1 MMSVNEL
8 LAEYISERRR
18 LGRSPATINNY
29 EQQARYIASTPL
41 GTLDIKDLTGRVLD
55 SFYGGMHDDGKGDT
69 YVRRVHAVL
78 SAACTWAVV
87 KRDYLEINPCK
98 KSTPPAEPRHKVRAP
113 DTDIV
118 QQIINASSVRW
129 GLMWRVA
136 ATTGMRRGELCGL
149 QWDDINAFTNTITVR
164 RSATRGG
171 QVGETKTHRERVVP
185 VSPDLIERLTV
196 LGPAP
201 GRYVFGENPNS
212 GPCSP
217 DSATKAFA
225 TVTRK
230 LGITGVTL
238 HTLRHFAG
246 TQMIAGGVDVKT
258 ASERLGHADVGITL
272 RIYTD
277 VLPAKA
283 REAGQ
288 LLEDLLK

>member
-1 MMSVNEL
+1 MNEL
-8 LAEYISERRR
+8 LSEYIAERRR

-29 EQQARYIASTPL
+29 MQQAKYIARTWL
-41 GTLDIKDLTGRVLD
+41 GVVDIKDLTGRVID
-55 SFYGGMHDDGKGDT
+55 QFYGDMHDAGKGNT

-78 SAACTWAVV
+78 SAALNWAVA

-98 KSTPPAEPRHKVRAP
+98 KSTPPSEPRHKVKAP
-113 DTDIV
+113 DTDVV
-118 QQIINASSVRW
+118 QRIIDASPRRW
-129 GLMWRVA
+129 SLMWRTA
-136 ATTGMRRGELCGL
+136 AITGMRRGELCGL
-149 QWDDINAFTNTITVR
+149 RWDDINAFTNTITVR

-171 QVGETKTHRERVVP
+171 QVGETKTHRDRPIP

-201 GRYVFGENPNS
+201 GRYVFGENVNS

-225 TVTRK
+225 TITRRLK
-230 LGITGVTL
+230 IEGVTL
-238 HTLRHFAG
+238 HTLRHFAA

-258 ASERLGHADVGITL
+258 TSERLGHADVGITL
-272 RIYTD
+272 RTYTD
-277 VLPAKA
+277 VVPAKA

-288 LLEDLLK
+288 LLEDLLR